1 MEVPMSKF
9 VANIGGVFLNS
20 VEPVA
25 LADWYQQALDIEFS
39 NPESTDFYY
48 TVFKYDSEKDHKL
61 TGTVF
66 SIFKVDEVSAIK
78 TARVNYRVKNLDE
91 VLQHLKANNI
101 TVDKVEEHPEGK
113 FAWLNDPDNNQV
125 ELWQDTRLD

>member
-1 MEVPMSKF
+1 MSKF

-20 VEPVA
+20 VEPKI
-25 LADWYQQALDIEFS
+25 LAEWYRQALDIEFI
-39 NPESTDFYY
+39 NPENTDFYY
-48 TVFKYDSEKDHKL
+48 MVFKYPSENDNKP

-66 SIFKVDEVSAIK
+66 SIFKTDEASTVK

-91 VLQHLKANNI
+91 VLQHLKSKNI
-101 TVDKVEEHPEGK
+101 KVDKVEEHPEGK

-125 ELWQDTRLD
+125 ELWQDTYLD